1 MSAWPGSRK
10 CRGVTIRVYHS
21 DDMAEHICV
30 NTALTEEVTP
40 EILLMNL
47 ASYGM
52 VPDTVD
58 VQKFTEE
65 TAADQ
70 GGEIPGHR
78 LILDLSP
85 DSRTIFLPWGPAA
98 NFWSWA
104 ALSIPS
110 WTPMTP
116 RR

>member
-1 MSAWPGSRK
+1 MRGKRICLLALALLLGAAAGCSRK
-10 CRGVTIRVYHS
+10 GGGAETMEESVLNERMAGESEVQGVTIRVYHS

-70 GGEIPGHR
+70 DGEIPEHR
-78 LILDLSP
+78 C
-85 DSRTIFLPWGPAA
+85 G
-98 NFWSWA
+98 
-104 ALSIPS
+104 
-110 WTPMTP
+110 
-116 RR
+116 